1 MPIKD
6 AARKAVRQTSKR
18 RERNIAL
25 KDTMKTL
32 TKKFSKSVI
41 AKKIDEAKELLP
53 KIAQAIDKAAKNN
66 VIRKNKA
73 SRIKSR
79 LARALNKAVAPAK
92 AK

>member
-6 AARKAVRQTSKR
+6 AARKAVRQTTKR
-18 RERNIAL
+18 RLRNMAL

-41 AKKIDEAKELLP
+41 AKKIDEAKGLLP
-53 KIAQAIDKAAKNN
+53 KIAQAVDKAAKNN

-79 LARALNKAVAPAK
+79 LAKSLNSIAAPAETK
-92 AK
+92 

>member
-1 MPIKD
+1 MPIKN
-6 AARKAVRQTSKR
+6 AARKAVRQTAKR
-18 RERNIAL
+18 REKNITL
-25 KDTMKTL
+25 KEKMKTL

-53 KIAQAIDKAAKNN
+53 KIAQAVDKAAKNN

-79 LARALNKAVAPAK
+79 LAKSLNSLVTPAK